1 MRRGESV
8 SPPFR
13 PSGWLRG
20 STGDAPCAA
29 SSCKRTS
36 NATTWSRCTRAAR
49 STTTSLRYR
58 RCISVVTS
66 SRTAS
71 SSAGRDA
78 PASAGGA
85 RRKRMQARPR
95 CWRDRTGER
104 NVQRMFRGAEGA
116 ATLYAVKGTEKTAR
130 QYQSLLRTLT
140 SHWKMSLGRLERG
153 WLALL
158 SESEYRAAVK
168 DAAGC
173 AASCARSS
181 AASCA
186 TEAAEVQD
194 STGGAGAP
202 TRAVLADG
210 VPSTPR
216 TKCAPAPA
224 PYLHGRRGDSLQLRS
239 LQLADHHHA
248 G

>member
-1 MRRGESV
+1 M
-8 SPPFR
+8 
-13 PSGWLRG
+13 L
-20 STGDAPCAA
+20 
-29 SSCKRTS
+29 
-36 NATTWSRCTRAAR
+36 
-49 STTTSLRYR
+49 
-58 RCISVVTS
+58 
-66 SRTAS
+66 
-71 SSAGRDA
+71 
-78 PASAGGA
+78 
-85 RRKRMQARPR
+85 ARPR

-140 SHWKMSLGRLERG
+140 SHWKMSLGKLERG

-158 SESEYRAAVK
+158 SEREYRAAVK

-194 STGGAGAP
+194 CTGGAGAP

-216 TKCAPAPA
+216 TKCAGCRHPLSLSEGFDERA
-224 PYLHGRRGDSLQLRS
+224 LSRRQLS
-239 LQLADHHHA
+239 TGECL
-248 G
+248 GGVVP